1 MTAGAFPPETRYA
14 RIGNANVAYQI
25 MGEGSPDLLHC
36 FGLGSH
42 VDLSW
47 DLPGVP
53 EMWRRMASFCR
64 PIAFDRRG
72 TGASDAV
79 PNQAM
84 PTWEEWSE
92 DIGAVLDAVG
102 STQVVLDAELDAGPF
117 AILYAATHPE
127 RVKGLI
133 LSNTTARFRRADDY
147 PFGLTSEAIDAFVQ
161 FILTSWGTPELAVLS
176 NPSLS
181 IDDERNRIVAR
192 TMRASATPLAA
203 AAQYEHI
210 LRNLDVRQVLT
221 SIQAPTL
228 ILHTIDNRYLPIEH
242 GRYLADHIDGAT
254 LVELTGTDV
263 NAANTDFRA
272 VDEVAEFL
280 TGQRLQVAIDRI
292 LATLLFTD
300 ICRSTQHAA
309 TIGHARWRALL
320 DAHDH
325 VVRDQIHRFRGR
337 EIKTTGD
344 GFLVSFD
351 GPARAIR
358 CARAIA
364 AATQSIGVDIRAGV
378 HTGECDVR
386 GDDLGGLAVHIAARV
401 GAIAGP
407 QEVLVSGTVKD
418 LVVGSDLEFED
429 RGKHELK
436 GVPGSWKI
444 FAVIE
449 R

>member
-1 MTAGAFPPETRYA
+1 
-14 RIGNANVAYQI
+14 
-25 MGEGSPDLLHC
+25 
-36 FGLGSH
+36 
-42 VDLSW
+42 
-47 DLPGVP
+47 
-53 EMWRRMASFCR
+53 
-64 PIAFDRRG
+64 
-72 TGASDAV
+72 
-79 PNQAM
+79 M